1 MQTASGPLGI
11 SAWFTERSGKDSWS
25 CRHQHTRWFALCL
38 ARYDFRLPVDAKVI
52 LVNWLCW
59 DGMLQQASLLARDVP
74 VSWQVSKYN
83 LDFEV
88 MHVVTAETVLSLLRN
103 PDYCV
108 YGDGGTKNPR
118 GLDGAEDAFNEVV
131 MQERGKFKEETL
143 VNVGGRSRR
152 SSMK

>member
-1 MQTASGPLGI
+1 MCKLQVGLLGSARGLQKDLERIAGRADTNTPDGLHYVLQGMPLL
-11 SAWFTERSGKDSWS
+11 WRSICCNSVLLPARLGLNCYGELDCCYGNCYS
-25 CRHQHTRWFALCL
+25 HGNALQ
-38 ARYDFRLPVDAKVI
+38 DM
-52 LVNWLCW
+52 LV
-59 DGMLQQASLLARDVP
+59 G
-74 VSWQVSKYN
+74 
-83 LDFEV
+83 F
-88 MHVVTAETVLSLLRN
+88 AETVLSLLRN